1 MYNAKF
7 ISDNGT
13 AFSFGLNNYVAFDIK
28 GLSGNDVNVG
38 TSQGFGQIG
47 ETVETQ
53 GLTGKPLTIKGVIFR
68 NIPQIKKQMQKA
80 FAPFQSGQLIFN
92 DKYKIFVIVKS
103 SPTFNPKKKNGAF
116 SMQLFAPF
124 PLWKTVDEKVDIIG
138 GITPLFRFPVNYSE
152 PHKFGERS
160 ASKYINIV
168 NNGDMETPLKINII
182 ADGTNS
188 NVVISNLQ
196 TFEFLRFNGTLET
209 GDEVQFYYDDYNQ
222 LIVELWRDGVKS
234 DIIGWIDDDSTLYNL
249 KVGDNII
256 AIDSDEGGGNLSVS
270 IMHSDA
276 LGAVYED

>member
-13 AFSFGLNNYVAFDIK
+13 AFSFSLNNYVAFDIE
-28 GLSGNDVNVG
+28 GLSGNDVDVG

-103 SPTFNPKKKNGAF
+103 SPTFNPKKENGAF

-138 GITPLFRFPVNYSE
+138 DITPLFSFPVNYAE

-160 ASKYINIV
+160 GAKYVNIV
-168 NNGDMETPLKINII
+168 NNGDMETPLKISII
-182 ADGTNS
+182 ADSTNT
-188 NVVISNLQ
+188 NIVISNLQ

-209 GDEVQFYYDDYNQ
+209 GDEVQFYRDDYNQ

-249 KVGDNII
+249 KVGDNVI